1 MTLEASVGLE
11 ERDHLSRLN
20 ALLVLAML
28 MTESTDEQQILR
40 MGASAAPSFADCRLV
55 GVRVREGASARWT
68 SSASAAQTR
77 SSASRL
83 KSQSWPASSK
93 QRFF

>member
-1 MTLEASVGLE
+1 MTAAVSADLE

-55 GVRVREGASARWT
+55 GVRSVDGTT
-68 SSASAAQTR
+68 SQ
-77 SSASRL
+77 
-83 KSQSWPASSK
+83 
-93 QRFF
+93 